1 VSEEAMSE
9 RTATLPVDPRHED
22 RQALREALA
31 AVTEA
36 INQKQWSALDR
47 WISPDAVITM
57 IDQSTLHGRADL
69 QQYVEA
75 KLGRFSSVLTD
86 LKVDP
91 IPDAP
96 AVFYGDTAI
105 ATMTSAD
112 RFVFRNGKEFLVQNR
127 YTAVLVKTDGSWQ
140 LAALHGGAN
149 AFNNPISYQ
158 SQNLLLGGA
167 ALAGVGG
174 LLLGYLAGKKE

>member
-1 VSEEAMSE
+1 MSE
-9 RTATLPVDPRHED
+9 TTASLPADPRHED

-36 INQKQWSALDR
+36 VNHRQWSALDR
-47 WISPDAVITM
+47 WVSPDAVITM

-69 QQYVEA
+69 QQYIET
-75 KLGRFSSVLTD
+75 KLGRFSSVLSD

-105 ATMTSAD
+105 ATLTSAD
-112 RFVFRNGKEFLVQNR
+112 RFIFRNGKEFLVQNR
-127 YTAVLVKTDGSWQ
+127 YTAVLVKGEEGWR
-140 LAALHGGAN
+140 LVALHGGAN

-158 SQNLLLGGA
+158 AQNLMLGGA

-174 LLLGYLAGKKE
+174 FLVGYLAGKKD

>member
-1 VSEEAMSE
+1 MSE
-9 RTATLPVDPRHED
+9 TPASLPTDPRHED
-22 RQALREALA
+22 RQGLRAALA

-47 WISPDAVITM
+47 WVSPDAVITM

-69 QQYVEA
+69 QQYIEA
-75 KLGRFSSVLTD
+75 KLGRFGSVLAD
-86 LKVDP
+86 LTVDP

-96 AVFYGDTAI
+96 AVFYGDTAV

-112 RFVFRNGKEFLVQNR
+112 RFIFRNGKEFLVQNR
-127 YTAVLVKTDGSWQ
+127 YTAVLVKSEGDWK
-140 LAALHGGAN
+140 LVALHGGAN

-158 SQNLLLGGA
+158 AQNLLLGGA

-174 LLLGYLAGKKE
+174 FLVGYLAGKKD

>member
-1 VSEEAMSE
+1 MSE
-9 RTATLPVDPRHED
+9 TSASLPADSRHED
-22 RQALREALA
+22 RQALRAALA
-31 AVTEA
+31 AVKEA
-36 INQKQWSALDR
+36 INHRQWSALDR

-57 IDQSTLHGRADL
+57 IDQSTLHGRMDL
-69 QQYVEA
+69 QQYIEA
-75 KLGRFSSVLTD
+75 KLGQFSSVLSD

-112 RFVFRNGKEFLVQNR
+112 RFIFRNGKEFLVQNR
-127 YTAVLVKTDGSWQ
+127 YTAVLVKGDGGWQ
-140 LAALHGGAN
+140 LVALHGGAN

-167 ALAGVGG
+167 VLAGVGG
-174 LLLGYLAGKKE
+174 LIAGYIAGRKE